1 MKVKQAPAVARGM
14 AAASVN
20 TLRPV
25 HIPKITKSGKIGDR
39 PRFSVF
45 HLPEMVVCPPFCY
58 HRGCAASPLQIV
70 GTTT

>member
-25 HIPKITKSGKIGDR
+25 HIPKLTKRAKSGTDHVFPFFIFRKWW
-39 PRFSVF
+39 SVPHF
-45 HLPEMVVCPPFCY
+45 ATIAGALLLRCK
-58 HRGCAASPLQIV
+58 
-70 GTTT
+70 